1 MLLLI
6 LSISHLWNERDEYLT
21 SCCENPPRLDPGKPL
36 TEQMLRKHVRS
47 LLACL
52 APSPALLHLGC
63 PTSFSTCLGPSRS
76 PVRVFRTPFSGPTH
90 GGGCSFPVL
99 EMHDADCFSVLKSWT
114 YLSCFF
120 NWTLSPLATKFPPQ
134 VSCTPHRAWLSLLH
148 RVAQLK
154 YS

>member
-1 MLLLI
+1 MKWERWVSHKLLWESTKIRSRKAPDGADAQETCPLTAPMSRTFPCSPPSQ
-6 LSISHLWNERDEYLT
+6 LSHL
-21 SCCENPPRLDPGKPL
+21 
-36 TEQMLRKHVRS
+36 
-47 LLACL
+47 
-52 APSPALLHLGC
+52 LLHL
-63 PTSFSTCLGPSRS
+63 SRS
-76 PVRVFRTPFSGPTH
+76 LKVSRTRLQEAPFSGPTH